1 MPTINP
7 VQSALAAAHTQAAQK
22 TTELNTT
29 AAQETGTTVVKT
41 AVPQDQVTISNTARQ
56 AQAKSL
62 QTQQAKPQIASG
74 GDAKHDGDAK

>member
-22 TTELNTT
+22 ASELNTT
-29 AAQETGTTVVKT
+29 AAPKTGTTVVKT
-41 AVPQDQVTISNTARQ
+41 AAPQDQVTISNTARQ
-56 AQAKSL
+56 AQAQTL

-74 GDAKHDGDAK
+74 GDADHDGDTK